1 MLITV
6 DQSGTVIR
14 YEVENKRKPEERA
27 AFGRIRIRKTDADD
41 KDLRLSGA
49 WFEAVCVQ
57 TGEKTV
63 FATGEDGIALS
74 PELSI
79 GYLDHGAWIMYEYT
93 VRELMPPPGY
103 GRCEEPFSA
112 VFDREKEDLIQLYE
126 LSVENK
132 KTRAGFSKLDLATG
146 EELPGASLEL
156 KTSDGRLVDSWIS
169 GKTPHLV
176 EGKLTAGENYILTE
190 ISAPD
195 GYELAESISFTVP
208 ENGNFVKIEM
218 TDRRKPPEEPETPTE
233 PEQPTEPD
241 IPTLPETPTEPE
253 IPETPETPT
262 EPERPTPSVPG
273 EKPKK
278 PVEAEWT
285 ESETESEPER
295 KKTYGTITVRY
306 EREFSGSGK
315 GRVHQ
320 KDRTDLR
327 TPETGDTGSPELAV
341 TGLFVGFLG
350 LWYLHIKKERE
361 ERNNEHE
368 DEK

>member
-1 MLITV
+1 M
-6 DQSGTVIR
+6 
-14 YEVENKRKPEERA
+14 ENKRKPEERA

-103 GRCEEPFSA
+103 GRCEETFSV

-132 KTRAGFSKLDLATG
+132 TTRAGFSKLDLTTG

-241 IPTLPETPTEPE
+241 IPDFSGNTDGTGNAGDARKHQRSRNVRRHLFLVRSQRNRWKRSGQSLRQNRNRNGKKHMGRSRYAMNGNFQAA
-253 IPETPETPT
+253 
-262 EPERPTPSVPG
+262 ERGTST
-273 EKPKK
+273 KK
-278 PVEAEWT
+278 AGQI
-285 ESETESEPER
+285 SEPR
-295 KKTYGTITVRY
+295 K
-306 EREFSGSGK
+306 RE
-315 GRVHQ
+315 
-320 KDRTDLR
+320 
-327 TPETGDTGSPELAV
+327 
-341 TGLFVGFLG
+341 
-350 LWYLHIKKERE
+350 IRE
-361 ERNNEHE
+361 
-368 DEK
+368 DQSLQ

>member
-1 MLITV
+1 
-6 DQSGTVIR
+6 
-14 YEVENKRKPEERA
+14 
-27 AFGRIRIRKTDADD
+27 
-41 KDLRLSGA
+41 
-49 WFEAVCVQ
+49 
-57 TGEKTV
+57 
-63 FATGEDGIALS
+63 
-74 PELSI
+74 
-79 GYLDHGAWIMYEYT
+79 
-93 VRELMPPPGY
+93 
-103 GRCEEPFSA
+103 
-112 VFDREKEDLIQLYE
+112 
-126 LSVENK
+126 
-132 KTRAGFSKLDLATG
+132 
-146 EELPGASLEL
+146 
-156 KTSDGRLVDSWIS
+156 
-169 GKTPHLV
+169 
-176 EGKLTAGENYILTE
+176 
-190 ISAPD
+190 
-195 GYELAESISFTVP
+195 
-208 ENGNFVKIEM
+208 M
-218 TDRRKPPEEPETPTE
+218 TDRRKLPEEPETPTE

-285 ESETESEPER
+285 EPETESEPER

-327 TPETGDTGSPELAV
+327 TPETGDTGRPELAV